1 MKRIFRK
8 IRAFVNRNFR
18 LFVGNLRDFGEFLRQ
33 SYEGIYL
40 MVFLISFGLAS
51 GFWIAAMIAGL
62 FLTACLCLLDFR
74 QAKAA
79 ALTTLIVSGLVL
91 AIGQDQQESPSERPK
106 TRPSVSAPVQ
116 ASTIDEFQ
124 SFQI

>member
-8 IRAFVNRNFR
+8 IRAFVNRNLR
-18 LFVGNLRDFGEFLRQ
+18 LFVGNLRDFAEFIRQ

-62 FLTACLCLLDFR
+62 FLTAYLCLLDFR

-79 ALTTLIVSGLVL
+79 ALTTLIVSGLFL
-91 AIGQDQQESPSERPK
+91 AIGQAQGENPTESLK
-106 TRPSVSAPVQ
+106 TRPAISAPVKTPIDQ
-116 ASTIDEFQ
+116 A
-124 SFQI
+124 